1 MSANSF
7 LASLPKSEMP
17 VHKGPN
23 CVGEELSRFKSGDM
37 HSGKGGKVVTNP
49 KQAKAISLSACGES
63 KYAEILQSMGYPEET
78 AKEIT
83 AMFAES
89 FLKNSKKSSSTP
101 SFEEPNWKRQF
112 EDGKGP
118 GPENPE
124 NYHTGLTNK
133 PGRGQLK
140 IGKGPGDGWKQKDNE
155 SEMLS
160 GPALPKGPGN
170 PQGGSSKEVFGM
182 RALG

>member
-1 MSANSF
+1 
-7 LASLPKSEMP
+7 
-17 VHKGPN
+17 
-23 CVGEELSRFKSGDM
+23 
-37 HSGKGGKVVTNP
+37 
-49 KQAKAISLSACGES
+49 
-63 KYAEILQSMGYPEET
+63 MGYPKET

-155 SEMLS
+155 SEMLA

-170 PQGGSSKEVFGM
+170 PMSGSSKEVFGM

>member
-1 MSANSF
+1 
-7 LASLPKSEMP
+7 MP
-17 VHKGPN
+17 VHKGKD
-23 CVGEELSRFKSGDM
+23 CVGEEMHRFKSGDL
-37 HSGKGGKVVTNP
+37 HSGKGGKVVTNS
-49 KQAKAISLSACGES
+49 KQAKAIALSVCGQS
-63 KYAEILQSMGYPEET
+63 KYSEILQSMGFSADVADEV
-78 AKEIT
+78 T

-112 EDGKGP
+112 KDGKGP

-124 NYHTGLTNK
+124 NYHTGMSK
-133 PGRGQLK
+133 KKGRGNLFIGETGIKGKMGKLK
-140 IGKGPGDGWKQKDNE
+140 INND

-160 GPALPKGPGN
+160 GPALPRGPGN

-182 RALG
+182 QSLG